1 MERPSSP
8 MVAPGADPAHGSGD
22 RSAALVGVLA
32 RPNAGALFVLVAT
45 GALPI
50 ASRPAT
56 AAERQGIIQASWNWP
71 YNRKDTHVY
80 GERGDSLALDR
91 TRLRVRLGDGDPK
104 EIEVPAPPAPLDDPF
119 AYLAAV
125 VRGEITPGPADLSSL
140 PLNLVVVE
148 ILDAAALSAREGRR
162 IKLPQVP

>member
-8 MVAPGADPAHGSGD
+8 MVAPGAVTQQLQPDVYPKVEDEATVI
-22 RSAALVGVLA
+22 LTY
-32 RPNAGALFVLVAT
+32 PGA
-45 GALPI
+45 
-50 ASRPAT
+50 
-56 AAERQGIIQASWNWP
+56 QGIIQASWNWP

-80 GERGDSLALDR
+80 GERGDILALDR
-91 TRLRVRLGDGDPK
+91 TRLRVRLGDGAPK
-104 EIEVPAPPAPLDDPF
+104 QIEVPAPPVPFDDPF

-162 IKLPQVP
+162 IELPQVP